1 MSRAIIALWLLLLV
15 APASSCGDGG
25 KPVTTAPAPTA
36 APASTAAYVSLGDS
50 IQYGCCGDP
59 MHSSGELFRQY
70 LSQRLNRPVEWL
82 TLADNGTA
90 ESFIR
95 GTKREAPQ
103 LDRAVA
109 LLESL
114 RDRGEPVVA
123 ITICIGGNDFLFLVD
138 PDTGLPCHEQL
149 ASGCSQPFRQTL
161 EGYKGQLDQILS
173 RLNEAKDP
181 HTPLLLM
188 NYYNTWDYGELT
200 DEYISAESGLVLIN
214 QAIAN
219 AARKHGAFLVDIY
232 PLFKG
237 KAREYISNVDPTYEG
252 HAVIA
257 EAYREV
263 YEGLPPEFVQPFEAG
278 PPTP

>member
-1 MSRAIIALWLLLLV
+1 MSRAITALCLLLLV
-15 APASSCGDGG
+15 VPASSCGDGG

-50 IQYGCCGDP
+50 IQYGCCGDVNR
-59 MHSSGELFRQY
+59 SSGELFRQY

-90 ESFIR
+90 ESFIH
-95 GTKREAPQ
+95 GTSREAPQ

-123 ITICIGGNDFLFLVD
+123 ITICIGGNDFLFLID
-138 PDTGLPCHEQL
+138 PDTGRPCHEQL
-149 ASGCSQPFRQTL
+149 ASGCGQPFRQTL
-161 EGYKGQLDQILS
+161 ERYKGQLDQILS
-173 RLNEAKDP
+173 RLNEAKDSR
-181 HTPLLLM
+181 TPLLLM

-214 QAIAN
+214 QAVAN

-237 KAREYISNVDPTYEG
+237 KAHEYIAGVDPSDEG
-252 HAVIA
+252 HRVIA
-257 EAYREV
+257 QAYQQV
-263 YEGLPPEFVQPFEAG
+263 YESLPPEFAQPFEARS
-278 PPTP
+278 PTP